1 MLCNF
6 SGDFRESLVTTHEE
20 PDTPTPTE
28 ESGLDSGGPLTGTG
42 SESDEEGGDD
52 PGDSIDPNYEPGGES
67 PSKFFIVVK

>member
-28 ESGLDSGGPLTGTG
+28 ESGLHSGTPL

-52 PGDSIDPNYEPGGES
+52 PGDSIDPNYKPGGES
-67 PSKFFIVVK
+67 PS